1 MPTLDTHAASPITVT
16 DWHTMAE
23 KIALSGTSETLL
35 ATLYARAQD
44 ALSEHPILG
53 DQSAPEIASHLDVD
67 FSSLRMRPTDII
79 GVAMRAKVFDRWT
92 REFLA
97 HHHDAVVLHLGCG
110 LDSRAERVNPTPSVQ
125 WFDVDLPEV
134 ISLRHRLYPPRPG
147 YSMIPASVTDP
158 GWLIEIPSSRPTLIV
173 GEGLTMYLPTSE
185 GPALLRRFVTHID
198 SGEMAFDF
206 YSRLAIRLSSLVPVL
221 RKLRIRLDWGVSDP
235 HELEH
240 KVPGLTVVN
249 TLRSLEAADP
259 SDLAALPWQFRA
271 QLRTLAALPYLRNA
285 GHISRYSF
293 G

>member
-1 MPTLDTHAASPITVT
+1 
-16 DWHTMAE
+16 MAE
-23 KIALSGTSETLL
+23 EIALTGTSETLL

-44 ALSEHPILG
+44 SVSAHPILG
-53 DQSAPEIASHLDVD
+53 DHTAAEIAAHLDVD
-67 FSSLRMRPTDII
+67 YSRLHMRPTDII

-110 LDSRAERVNPTPSVQ
+110 LDSRAERVNPTSLVQ
-125 WFDVDLPEV
+125 WFDIDLPEV
-134 ISLRHRLYPPRPG
+134 IDLRHRLYPPRPG
-147 YSMIPASVTDP
+147 YTMIAASVTDP
-158 GWLIEIPSSRPTLIV
+158 GWLVEIPHTRPTLIV

-185 GPALLRRFVTHID
+185 GPPLLRRFVSHID

-206 YSRLAIRLSSLVPVL
+206 YSRLAVKLASLVPVL
-221 RKLRIRLDWGVSDP
+221 RNLRISLDWGVSDP

-240 KVPGLTVVN
+240 KVPGLQLLSSV
-249 TLRSLEAADP
+249 RSLEAADP
-259 SDLAALPWQFRA
+259 ADMAALPWKFRA
-271 QLRTLAALPYLRNA
+271 QLRALAAFPYLRNA